1 MLSNAIVASMLATC
15 YVLIVVLQLNPT
27 LPLHPV
33 RLAPLALAIGPL
45 YMVCLTAITYTMLVL
60 GQLFSRDL
68 FSPGWLSV
76 RTLSWLG
83 ALAAAAGATLMWA
96 NVDTFALVLEPATA
110 RAMTSGGVAVAAASA
125 LFGIVALSRPR
136 VRSGPRVTAA
146 VCLSIVA
153 AGSVVTPMMLRGRGI
168 VEPLA
173 AHVIDAALDVPDRER
188 QARVVL
194 IAIDGGSLDLVT
206 HATAEGRLPN
216 FGRILDAG
224 AVMHLATLR
233 PTSAHA
239 VWAAVATGKLPQKN
253 GVRSANIYRRSGS
266 DEPIRLLPDFCFASG
281 LLRFGFLTDEPHTS
295 ATLRARTLWS
305 LLSAEGIPVGVVNWP
320 LTDPAPPVRGYV
332 VSDTYAESALAAVA
346 EPSGSSPLTPA
357 RLDLRSM
364 VYPPE
369 LEAETMPLLH
379 ASVTEPADVVPAGLE
394 AIVGSRHQQ
403 PGRVDRAYDRIAR
416 ALQSSRPTQVTVV
429 RYESLDPMG
438 HYFLRYAMP
447 ERFGDISDGER
458 RRLAPV
464 LERHYALIDEA
475 IGRAMASIGPE
486 DLLLVVS
493 GYGMEPLG
501 FGKRLLEQAIG
512 DPEVSGTH
520 EAAPDGFLMAYGASV
535 QKARLLGRASV
546 VDVVPTALYFL
557 GLPIGRDMDGYA
569 RTDLFAQAFTEE
581 RPIAFIPT
589 YER

>member
-1 MLSNAIVASMLATC
+1 MLSNAIVASMLATS

-33 RLAPLALAIGPL
+33 RLAPLAWAIGPFYL
-45 YMVCLTAITYTMLVL
+45 VYLTVITYAMLVF
-60 GQLFSRDL
+60 GQLFSREL

-83 ALAAAAGATLMWA
+83 ALAAGAGAALMWA

-125 LFGIVALSRPR
+125 LFSIVALSRPR

-146 VCLSIVA
+146 ICLSIVA

-224 AVMHLATLR
+224 AVMHLATLH
-233 PTSAHA
+233 PTSAQA

-253 GVRSANIYRRSGS
+253 GVRSANVYRLSGS
-266 DEPIRLLPDFCFASG
+266 EEPVRLLPDFCFASG
-281 LLRFGFLTDEPHTS
+281 LVRFGFLTDEPHTA

-320 LTDPAPPVRGYV
+320 LTDPAPSVRGYV
-332 VSDTYAESALAAVA
+332 VSDTYAEWALSALAARGARRCSRRPTSAGARCSIRRSSKPRPCRSSVPRCRIQPTWSRQDSKPSWGRGINSQGASTARTTASA
-346 EPSGSSPLTPA
+346 EPCS
-357 RLDLRSM
+357 
-364 VYPPE
+364 
-369 LEAETMPLLH
+369 
-379 ASVTEPADVVPAGLE
+379 
-394 AIVGSRHQQ
+394 
-403 PGRVDRAYDRIAR
+403 RVDRRRSVWCGTRAWIRWATTSCGTRCRSVLAISATASGDGSRPSSSATTRSSTKRSAAPWRRSGRRICCSWCR
-416 ALQSSRPTQVTVV
+416 ATEWSRSDLANDSSSR
-429 RYESLDPMG
+429 RS
-438 HYFLRYAMP
+438 
-447 ERFGDISDGER
+447 
-458 RRLAPV
+458 
-464 LERHYALIDEA
+464 A
-475 IGRAMASIGPE
+475 IPR
-486 DLLLVVS
+486 
-493 GYGMEPLG
+493 
-501 FGKRLLEQAIG
+501 
-512 DPEVSGTH
+512 
-520 EAAPDGFLMAYGASV
+520 
-535 QKARLLGRASV
+535 
-546 VDVVPTALYFL
+546 
-557 GLPIGRDMDGYA
+557 
-569 RTDLFAQAFTEE
+569 
-581 RPIAFIPT
+581 
-589 YER
+589 

>member
-15 YVLIVVLQLNPT
+15 YVLIVVLQLNPA

-45 YMVCLTAITYTMLVL
+45 YMVSLAAITYTMLVL
-60 GQLFSRDL
+60 GQLFSREL

-125 LFGIVALSRPR
+125 LFAIVALSRPR

-173 AHVIDAALDVPDRER
+173 AHAIDAALDVPDRER

-216 FGRILDAG
+216 FGRLLDAG
-224 AVMHLATLR
+224 AVMHLATLH

-253 GVRSANIYRRSGS
+253 GVRSANIYRLSGS

-281 LLRFGFLTDEPHTS
+281 LLRFGFLTDEPHTA

-332 VSDTYAESALAAVA
+332 VSDTYAESALAALSALA
-346 EPSGSSPLTPA
+346 EPPGSSLATPA

-364 VYPPE
+364 LYPPE
-369 LEAETMPLLH
+369 LEAETMPLLY
-379 ASVTEPADVVPAGLE
+379 ASVLDPADVVPAGLD

-403 PGRVDRAYDRIAR
+403 PGRVDRAYDRIVR
-416 ALQSSRPTQVTVV
+416 ALSRVGRRRSPWCGTRAWIRWATTSCGTRCRNALATSATTSGDGSRLSSSVTTRSSTKRSAAPCRRSGRTTSCSSSPVTGWNRSGSGNDSSSRP
-429 RYESLDPMG
+429 S
-438 HYFLRYAMP
+438 
-447 ERFGDISDGER
+447 
-458 RRLAPV
+458 
-464 LERHYALIDEA
+464 A
-475 IGRAMASIGPE
+475 IPR
-486 DLLLVVS
+486 
-493 GYGMEPLG
+493 
-501 FGKRLLEQAIG
+501 
-512 DPEVSGTH
+512 
-520 EAAPDGFLMAYGASV
+520 
-535 QKARLLGRASV
+535 
-546 VDVVPTALYFL
+546 
-557 GLPIGRDMDGYA
+557 
-569 RTDLFAQAFTEE
+569 
-581 RPIAFIPT
+581 
-589 YER
+589 